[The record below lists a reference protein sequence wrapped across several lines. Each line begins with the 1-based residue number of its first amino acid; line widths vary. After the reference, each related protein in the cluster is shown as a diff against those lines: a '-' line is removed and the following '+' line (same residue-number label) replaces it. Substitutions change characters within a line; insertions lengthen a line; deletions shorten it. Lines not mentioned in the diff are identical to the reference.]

1 MSLPNDQNAPLS
13 VIIPTRNA
21 QESLP
26 ATLTALADGA
36 LPGLIR
42 EVIVVDGGSGDATQ
56 SLAAGFGARVLLAVP
71 GRGQQLAAA
80 ASEATGSWLLFLHA
94 DTCLAG
100 SWGEAASAFLGSAT
114 SENAGPDAGEPAVER
129 AAVFRF
135 ALDDT
140 DPRARR
146 IEGLARW
153 RGRVLALPYG
163 DQGLL
168 ISRAFYHRL
177 GGYRPI
183 SLMEDV
189 DLVRRIGRRR
199 LTTLDADAATSA
211 RRYRA
216 DGWYLRPL
224 RNLSLLALYYLGL
237 PTSILTRLYG

>member
-26 ATLTALADGA
+26 GALTALADGA

-100 SWGEAASAFLGSAT
+100 SWGEAASAFIAAAK
-114 SENAGPDAGEPAVER
+114 SEDGGTEIEQ

-168 ISRAFYHRL
+168 IPRAFYHRL